1 MTCNFEKQLHLE
13 LNETINHL
21 NESVQKLTVDLAT
34 KKALREKIQK
44 DLSNKQ
50 RSLQK
55 ASETIDILEQVRILL
70 QRASEYAREQIKQ
83 QIEILVT
90 HCLQFVFG
98 PDLEFVI
105 ELTET
110 SGKADAQFYVISV
123 VNGEKIKTKPQDARG
138 GGIVD
143 VISLALR
150 IAIIQSTNYYKDG
163 PIILDEPAKHVSSDY
178 IANVAQFLKQI
189 SDVFQRQVIMVTH
202 NHYLSEIADLAYRVE
217 LKDGYSAVSAYDL

>member
-1 MTCNFEKQLHLE
+1 MNYDEKDPFENNLKNTIEALVNEVEQLR
-13 LNETINHL
+13 INY
-21 NESVQKLTVDLAT
+21 ET
-34 KKALREKIQK
+34 KKAMKENLDNTLRQKLREME
-44 DLSNKQ
+44 NT
-50 RSLQK
+50 
-55 ASETIDILEQVRILL
+55 SETIDILEQVRILL

-98 PDLEFVI
+98 MDLEFVI

-110 SGKADAQFYVISV
+110 GGKADAQFYVISLLDGTRV
-123 VNGEKIKTKPQDARG
+123 KTKPQDARG

-150 IAIIQSTNYYKDG
+150 IAIIQSTNNYEDG
-163 PIILDEPAKHVSSDY
+163 PLILDEPAKHVSSDY
-178 IANVAQFLKQI
+178 IANVAQLLKQI
-189 SDVFQRQVIMVTH
+189 SSVFHRQVIMVTH

-217 LKDGYSAVSAYDL
+217 LKDGRSQVTTYDL